1 MRILLVEDDMGASRF
16 IRKGLQEK
24 GYTIDVAFDGE
35 EGLHFATSHVYDL
48 IILDI
53 MLSEMSGFEV
63 LKGIRKER
71 NYHAGYFSHC
81 PG

>member
-1 MRILLVEDDMGASRF
+1 MHILLVEDDKGASRF
-16 IRKGLQEK
+16 IKKGLQEK

-35 EGLHFATSHVYDL
+35 EGLHFATSQVYDL

-53 MLSEMSGFEV
+53 MLPEMSGFEV
-63 LKGIRKER
+63 LKGITQKR
-71 NYHAGYFSHC
+71 NYHAGSFSHC